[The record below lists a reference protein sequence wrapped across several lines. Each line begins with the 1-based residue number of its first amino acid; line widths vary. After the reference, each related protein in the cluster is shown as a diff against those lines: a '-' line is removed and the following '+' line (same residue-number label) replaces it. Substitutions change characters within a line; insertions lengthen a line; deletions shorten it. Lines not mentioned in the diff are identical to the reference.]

1 MVSLGYWGVL
11 GAPARGMGNLGA
23 LHPEDAGYPTIH
35 TAGGRGPVGGLC
47 GDGGRGNAHG
57 VRAGWGQGMTLVL
70 AIIYTIGLV
79 AAAVV
84 VCRERWQL
92 RKHEEFQDYIRRTYG
107 KDKDDDPGNSGDR

>member
-1 MVSLGYWGVL
+1 
-11 GAPARGMGNLGA
+11 
-23 LHPEDAGYPTIH
+23 
-35 TAGGRGPVGGLC
+35 
-47 GDGGRGNAHG
+47 
-57 VRAGWGQGMTLVL
+57 MTLVL